1 MSFNNKEF
9 CYTIMEYR
17 MSQGNKVLMYVLA
30 AGMAG
35 FALFLLNS
43 TAHWHSGMSWPGTM
57 LLVIPLLAGAVFLV
71 LESINL
77 RVVIDDQSLTVTHA
91 FSSREVL
98 LDEIAGYR
106 KGSKGAFWLDL
117 KSGQRRV
124 SIPTTTENRDELL
137 GQLKE
142 KYPDIDAERA
152 QQITKEVL
160 EDERFGSTEE
170 ERGKRLAMAR
180 RLMIYSAATPL
191 LLIWVIINPKPWQ
204 LLMLIVLGIP
214 LVCGWLTW
222 YYKGILRI
230 YISNARPYPTL
241 LMGILAA
248 EFVGLIALMRVY
260 KVYEFGAHF
269 WLLLLGCSVVVT
281 MVWVVACR
289 AALAGE
295 NNVFAVYLAMLLLAG
310 AYSAEALVFVNCT
323 YDRGVAEVWRVGI
336 DRKHAQHGKSTSYW
350 LELSPWGRY
359 DLGKSVSVE
368 YPFYRSV
375 AEGDTVK
382 VLIHPGKCGIPWYEV
397 TK

>member
-1 MSFNNKEF
+1 
-9 CYTIMEYR
+9 MEYR
-17 MSQGNKVLMYVLA
+17 MSQGNKVLMYIFA

-35 FALFLLNS
+35 FALYLLNS
-43 TAHWHSGMSWPGTM
+43 TAHWHSGMSWGPTIA
-57 LLVIPLLAGAVFLV
+57 LAVTLLAGAGYLV

-91 FSSREVL
+91 FSTRSVL

-106 KGSKGAFWLDL
+106 KGSKGSFWLDL
-117 KSGQRRV
+117 KSGRRRV
-124 SIPTTTENRDELL
+124 SIPTTIEKREEAL
-137 GQLKE
+137 GWLKE
-142 KYPDIDAERA
+142 KYPDIAAERA
-152 QQITKEVL
+152 KQVTQEVL
-160 EDERFGSTEE
+160 QDERFGSTEE
-170 ERGKRLAMAR
+170 ERAKRLAMAR
-180 RLMIYSAATPL
+180 KLMIYTAIAPM
-191 LLIWVIINPKPWQ
+191 LLIWVTISPKPWQ

-241 LMGILAA
+241 LIAIIGA
-248 EFVGLIALMRVY
+248 EFVALIALMRVY
-260 KVYEFGAHF
+260 KVYEFGQHF

-281 MVWVVACR
+281 VVWIVACR

-295 NNVFAVYLAMLLLAG
+295 NNVFAVYVAMLLIAG
-310 AYSAEALVFVNCT
+310 VYSGEALVFVNCT
-323 YDRGVAEVWRVGI
+323 YDRGTAEEWRVGI

-350 LELSPWGRY
+350 LDLSPWGRY

-375 AEGDTVK
+375 AEGDSVR